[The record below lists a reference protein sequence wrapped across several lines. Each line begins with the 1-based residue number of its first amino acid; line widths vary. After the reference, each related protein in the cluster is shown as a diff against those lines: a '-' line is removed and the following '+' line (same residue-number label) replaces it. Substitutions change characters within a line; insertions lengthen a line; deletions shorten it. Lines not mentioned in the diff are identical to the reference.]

1 MSGSRPT
8 AANIIFNRRFVCQIQ
23 YMYTLSNSDM
33 NIFGISASGDRN
45 IDDALMKDWVA
56 MQLTIAEMVEY
67 HSRGVPIILTNPPDS
82 IEIYEVVKEHLG
94 AWEQHVK
101 TSYNMGNVPID
112 DLRKM
117 DEFAAK
123 VFPMACTYK
132 KPEELRISK
141 GIQDMLSRGPKA
153 FKVSNA
159 NDISALQI
167 KQPEQVAHTPVAN
180 IIAREFGNKTNTR

>member
-1 MSGSRPT
+1 MSGSTPT
-8 AANIIFNRRFVCQIQ
+8 AANIIFNHRFICQIQ

-33 NIFGISASGDRN
+33 NIFGISSSGDRN
-45 IDDALMKDWVA
+45 IDEALMRDWVN
-56 MQLTIAEMVEY
+56 MQLTIVEMVEF

-82 IEIYEVVKEHLG
+82 IFIYETVKQHLTN
-94 AWEQHVK
+94 WEQHVK
-101 TSYNMGNVPID
+101 SSYNMGVVPLD

-141 GIQDMLSRGPKA
+141 GIQDMLNRGPKA
-153 FKVSNA
+153 FKIGSTADVST
-159 NDISALQI
+159 LQV

>member
-1 MSGSRPT
+1 
-8 AANIIFNRRFVCQIQ
+8 
-23 YMYTLSNSDM
+23 MYTLSNSDM